1 MYQSFAHV
9 SAIVLIGFF
18 NYFDAKL
25 MLISYLLLSFSY
37 LLMKWCWGCMK
48 PQVI

>member
-9 SAIVLIGFF
+9 SAIVLIGSF

-25 MLISYLLLSFSY
+25 MLIYHLLLSFSY
-37 LLMKWCWGCMK
+37 LLMKWC
-48 PQVI
+48 